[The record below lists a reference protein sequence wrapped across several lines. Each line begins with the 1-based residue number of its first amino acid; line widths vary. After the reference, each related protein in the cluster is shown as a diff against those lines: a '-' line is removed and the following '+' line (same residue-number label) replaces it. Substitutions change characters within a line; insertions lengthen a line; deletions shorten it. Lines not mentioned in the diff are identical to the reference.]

1 MGEISRPSVEVAAAG
16 NAEGP
21 PSPPREGRSPTSI
34 GTLASRLFSST
45 TSAIA
50 VVLVLICII
59 LGQLSDSFLTASNIY
74 AVLSQSS
81 VVGITAV
88 GGTFV
93 VITGGIDLSV
103 GAAIGL
109 AVMVGALCMASWQGT
124 LVGILAIGR
133 VGAATPTGGVG
144 VELRVIAAIV
154 IGGTSLFGGKGSL
167 WGTLVGVLLIGVINN
182 GLTLLNVDPFLV
194 QFMQSALI
202 FLAVLFDAINT
213 RRIFRNR
220 LRSTK

>member
-59 LGQLSDSFLTASNIY
+59 LGQLSDSFLTAGNIY

-109 AVMVGALCMASWQGT
+109 AGMVGALCMAAGQGT
-124 LVGILAIGR
+124 LVGILVTMLVAIAIGAVNGVSVAWVR
-133 VGAATPTGGVG
+133 LAPFIVTLATMGMA
-144 VELRVIAAIV
+144 E
-154 IGGTSLFGGKGSL
+154 
-167 WGTLVGVLLIGVINN
+167 
-182 GLTLLNVDPFLV
+182 GLTLEANGG
-194 QFMQSALI
+194 QSVYSVPAAFQEFGSGTLLGGLPI
-202 FLAVLFDAINT
+202 SVIVTIAVFIVGGV
-213 RRIFRNR
+213 
-220 LRSTK
+220 